1 MEYLT
6 NYSKYIKKQFAGTVS
21 AYLNKSSLNSTN
33 RESGEEEMVS
43 FAEQEL
49 SFDLKNFTVV
59 MSDQPFLT
67 DNRKIQNVTSLKE
80 NFKKLQSERE
90 TFPREDNSE
99 KKHETYFKL
108 HKILLL
114 SQITDFA
121 PVQ

>member
-1 MEYLT
+1 
-6 NYSKYIKKQFAGTVS
+6 
-21 AYLNKSSLNSTN
+21 
-33 RESGEEEMVS
+33 MVS

-80 NFKKLQSERE
+80 NFKNLQSERE
-90 TFPREDNSE
+90 TFPREEDNSE

-108 HKILLL
+108 HKIFLQ